1 MRFIALLIKQIKCAN
16 DEQERIAARKT
27 NLNQAKKED

>member
-16 DEQERIAARKT
+16 NERERIAARNE
-27 NLNQAKKED
+27 NLKQAKKED